1 MAVRVLPAGTIGIP
15 LNPTPAPEPPPLEV
29 EDDVPTLHLVGRS
42 EQRLAQAL
50 FETEAVDEPY
60 SPDTVRALRLLAM
73 DNLVDIIQLRE
84 AVQER
89 DAQVAALT
97 GEVDMW
103 RTRALEEHAQRGVE
117 QTRGRPPRAR
127 AGDRAA
133 QRADPQRDPVRRA
146 GLAPQALVP
155 AHRRALIRA
164 RLAVGCVAAPAPR

>member
-50 FETEAVDEPY
+50 FETEGVDEPY

-89 DAQVAALT
+89 DAQIAELT

-103 RTRALEEHAQRGVE
+103 RTRAVEGHVQRAVE
-117 QTRGRPPRAR
+117 QREA
-127 AGDRAA
+127 
-133 QRADPQRDPVRRA
+133 VRRERE
-146 GLAPQALVP
+146 LVTVL
-155 AHRRALIRA
+155 HSELIRNEILTGE
-164 RLAVGCVAAPAPR
+164 LAWRRKPWFRRIGQH

>member
-15 LNPTPAPEPPPLEV
+15 LNPVPEPPPLEV

-50 FETEAVDEPY
+50 FETETVDEPH

-89 DAQVAALT
+89 DAQVAALSA
-97 GEVDMW
+97 EVDTW
-103 RTRALEEHAQRGVE
+103 RARALEEHAHRGVE
-117 QTRGRPPRAR
+117 QREA
-127 AGDRAA
+127 
-133 QRADPQRDPVRRA
+133 VRRERELVTVLHSELVRNETLS
-146 GLAPQALVP
+146 GELAW
-155 AHRRALIRA
+155 RRKPWFR
-164 RLAVGCVAAPAPR
+164 RVGRH

>member
-84 AVQER
+84 GVQER
-89 DAQVAALT
+89 DAQIAELAA
-97 GEVDMW
+97 EVDMW
-103 RTRALEEHAQRGVE
+103 RTRAVEGHVQRAVE
-117 QTRGRPPRAR
+117 QREA
-127 AGDRAA
+127 
-133 QRADPQRDPVRRA
+133 VRRERE
-146 GLAPQALVP
+146 LVTVL
-155 AHRRALIRA
+155 HSELIRNETLSGE
-164 RLAVGCVAAPAPR
+164 LAWRRKPWFRRIGQH

>member
-15 LNPTPAPEPPPLEV
+15 LNPIPAPEPPPLEV

-84 AVQER
+84 VVQER
-89 DAQVAALT
+89 DAQVVELT
-97 GEVDMW
+97 AEVDMW
-103 RTRALEEHAQRGVE
+103 RGRALDEHALRGMDQRE
-117 QTRGRPPRAR
+117 ATRRE
-127 AGDRAA
+127 
-133 QRADPQRDPVRRA
+133 RDLVTVLHSELVRNEVLS
-146 GLAPQALVP
+146 GELSW
-155 AHRRALIRA
+155 RRKPWFRRI
-164 RLAVGCVAAPAPR
+164 GGH

>member
-15 LNPTPAPEPPPLEV
+15 LNPTSAPEPPPLEV

-50 FETEAVDEPY
+50 FQSEAVDEPS

-89 DAQVAALT
+89 DAQVVALT
-97 GEVDMW
+97 SEVDMW
-103 RTRALEEHAQRGVE
+103 RARALAEHAERGVE
-117 QTRGRPPRAR
+117 QR
-127 AGDRAA
+127 
-133 QRADPQRDPVRRA
+133 
-146 GLAPQALVP
+146 LS
-155 AHRRALIRA
+155 LIHI
-164 RLAVGCVAAPAPR
+164 

>member
-15 LNPTPAPEPPPLEV
+15 LDATPAPEPPPVEL

-60 SPDTVRALRLLAM
+60 SPETVRALRLLAM

-84 AVQER
+84 GVQER
-89 DAQVAALT
+89 DAQIVALT

-103 RTRALEEHAQRGVE
+103 RARALEEHAHRGVE
-117 QTRGRPPRAR
+117 QRES
-127 AGDRAA
+127 
-133 QRADPQRDPVRRA
+133 VRRERELVTILHSELVRNEVLS
-146 GLAPQALVP
+146 GELAW
-155 AHRRALIRA
+155 RRLPWFRRIGR
-164 RLAVGCVAAPAPR
+164 R

>member
-15 LNPTPAPEPPPLEV
+15 LNPTPDPEPPPLEV

-50 FETEAVDEPY
+50 FETEGVDEPY

-89 DAQVAALT
+89 DAQIAELT

-103 RTRALEEHAQRGVE
+103 RTRAVEGHVQRAVE
-117 QTRGRPPRAR
+117 QREA
-127 AGDRAA
+127 
-133 QRADPQRDPVRRA
+133 VRRERE
-146 GLAPQALVP
+146 LVTVL
-155 AHRRALIRA
+155 HSELIRNEILSGE
-164 RLAVGCVAAPAPR
+164 LAWRRKPWFRRIGQH

>member
-89 DAQVAALT
+89 DAQIVELT

-103 RTRALEEHAQRGVE
+103 RTRAVEGHVQRAVE
-117 QTRGRPPRAR
+117 QREA
-127 AGDRAA
+127 
-133 QRADPQRDPVRRA
+133 VRRERE
-146 GLAPQALVP
+146 LVTVL
-155 AHRRALIRA
+155 HSELIRNETLSGE
-164 RLAVGCVAAPAPR
+164 LAWRRKPWFRRIGQR

>member
-29 EDDVPTLHLVGRS
+29 EDDMPTLHLVGRS

-50 FETEAVDEPY
+50 FETEGVDEPY

-89 DAQVAALT
+89 DAQIGELT
-97 GEVDMW
+97 SEVDMW
-103 RTRALEEHAQRGVE
+103 RTRAVEGHVQRAVE
-117 QTRGRPPRAR
+117 QREA
-127 AGDRAA
+127 
-133 QRADPQRDPVRRA
+133 VRRERE
-146 GLAPQALVP
+146 LVTVL
-155 AHRRALIRA
+155 HSELIRNETLSGE
-164 RLAVGCVAAPAPR
+164 LAWRRKPWFRRIGQH

>member
-89 DAQVAALT
+89 DAQITELT

-103 RTRALEEHAQRGVE
+103 RTRAVEGHVQRAVE
-117 QTRGRPPRAR
+117 QREA
-127 AGDRAA
+127 
-133 QRADPQRDPVRRA
+133 VRRERE
-146 GLAPQALVP
+146 LVTVL
-155 AHRRALIRA
+155 HSELIRNETLSGE
-164 RLAVGCVAAPAPR
+164 LAWRRKPWFRRIGQR

>member
-15 LNPTPAPEPPPLEV
+15 LDPTAAPEPPPLEL

-50 FETEAVDEPY
+50 FQTESVDEPH

-84 AVQER
+84 GVQER
-89 DAQVAALT
+89 DAQIVALT

-103 RTRALEEHAQRGVE
+103 RARALEEHAHRGVE
-117 QTRGRPPRAR
+117 RQES
-127 AGDRAA
+127 
-133 QRADPQRDPVRRA
+133 VRRERELVTILHSELVRNEILS
-146 GLAPQALVP
+146 GELAW
-155 AHRRALIRA
+155 RRLPWFRRIGRH
-164 RLAVGCVAAPAPR
+164 

>member
-15 LNPTPAPEPPPLEV
+15 LNPTPAPEPPPLEA

-60 SPDTVRALRLLAM
+60 SPDTMRALRLLAM

-89 DAQVAALT
+89 DAQIVELT

-103 RTRALEEHAQRGVE
+103 RTRAVEGHVHRAVE
-117 QTRGRPPRAR
+117 QREA
-127 AGDRAA
+127 
-133 QRADPQRDPVRRA
+133 VRRERE
-146 GLAPQALVP
+146 LVTVL
-155 AHRRALIRA
+155 HSELIRNETLSGE
-164 RLAVGCVAAPAPR
+164 LAWRRKPWFRRIGRH

>member
-50 FETEAVDEPY
+50 FETDGVDEPY

-89 DAQVAALT
+89 DAQIAELT

-103 RTRALEEHAQRGVE
+103 RTRAVEGHVQRAVE
-117 QTRGRPPRAR
+117 QREA
-127 AGDRAA
+127 
-133 QRADPQRDPVRRA
+133 VRRERE
-146 GLAPQALVP
+146 LVTVL
-155 AHRRALIRA
+155 HSELIRNETLSGE
-164 RLAVGCVAAPAPR
+164 LAWRRKPWFRRIGQH

>member
-15 LNPTPAPEPPPLEV
+15 LNPIAAPEPPPLEV

-50 FETEAVDEPY
+50 FQTDAVDEPY

-84 AVQER
+84 IVQER

-97 GEVDMW
+97 GEVDLW
-103 RTRALEEHAQRGVE
+103 RVRALEEHAQRGVE
-117 QTRGRPPRAR
+117 QREAVHRERE
-127 AGDRAA
+127 
-133 QRADPQRDPVRRA
+133 
-146 GLAPQALVP
+146 LVTVL
-155 AHRRALIRA
+155 HSELIRNETLSGEQEW
-164 RLAVGCVAAPAPR
+164 RRKPWFRRIGRQ